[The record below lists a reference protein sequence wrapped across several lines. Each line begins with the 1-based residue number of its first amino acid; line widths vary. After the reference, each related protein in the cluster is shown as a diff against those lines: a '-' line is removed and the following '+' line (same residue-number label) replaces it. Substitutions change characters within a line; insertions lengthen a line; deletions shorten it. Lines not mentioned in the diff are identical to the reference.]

1 MVNVPLIRVNVP
13 FNVVLSLLTLP
24 LFVRKACIGAELVLV
39 DVALVVASSG
49 RSMLTPVA
57 QADPAEVVT
66 ALSASHVVAALVLLD
81 VRMASRARLS
91 VG

>member
-13 FNVVLSLLTLP
+13 IKVVLSLLTLL
-24 LFVRKACIGAELVLV
+24 LFVRKACIGAELVFV
-39 DVALVVASSG
+39 DVAFVVASSG

-81 VRMASRARLS
+81 VRMAFRARLS